1 LGELCYCHRAEQQR
15 DEPRRAAAATHYVKN
30 GKFSEGILNRIE
42 AVVRTFDLCLSCS
55 THAAGQM
62 PLALTLV
69 SADGEVVDQVVR

>member
-1 LGELCYCHRAEQQR
+1 
-15 DEPRRAAAATHYVKN
+15 VKN

-42 AVVRTFDLCLSCS
+42 AVVRTFDPCLSCS